1 MRISR
6 IQIDNF
12 RNFHHLELHLGPHAV
27 IVGENKIGKSN
38 LIQAL
43 RLVLDPRMSEAD
55 RRLRLEDFWDGLPRP
70 LTKGENIHVSVDL
83 TDFED
88 NKDALAVLAE
98 HVVEPEPMVSRL
110 TYLYRPLPHL
120 EREPQTETDYEF
132 IVYGGDRPENQIGFE
147 LRKWI
152 PLAVLPALRNGE
164 DDLANWRS
172 SPLAP
177 LLRAVAAKVAPA
189 ELERVAHDVS
199 EATAGIANLPE
210 VKTLGDQ
217 IKAYIEKMIGPSHA
231 VDTSLGFSPTD
242 QNRLI
247 RGLRLFIDEGKRGIA
262 DASLGCANLIYLSLL
277 SLDLERQV
285 IEGERSHTFL
295 AIEEPE
301 AHLHPHLQ
309 RLVFREYL
317 EPRITP
323 DGNEREQRSQTILLT
338 THSPYIVS
346 VAPLKSI
353 VILKK
358 SEDGQSTV
366 GSSAATLEMEET
378 TIKDLE
384 RYLDV
389 SRGECVFAKGILLV
403 EGPAEEFLLPVLG
416 KLLGFD
422 FDQLGI
428 TVCSVNG
435 TNFMP
440 YVKLFGPTGFN
451 LPFAILT
458 DLDPQEEGR
467 PALSIQ
473 RVRNLFDSIGGIPND
488 GMATQESLESA
499 KPLGCFVNNYTLE
512 VDMFR
517 SGLHQIMT
525 AALIEL
531 SSNGAA
537 RDRAHQWGQHPD
549 ELDPQQFLIDI
560 TEVGKGRY
568 AQRLA
573 SALEGQVC
581 PDYIRE
587 AIEYVAQKIR

>member
-12 RNFHHLELHLGPHAV
+12 RNFRHLELHLGPHAV

-38 LIQAL
+38 LLQAL

-70 LTKGENIHVSVDL
+70 LTKDDTIHISIDL

-88 NKDALAVLAE
+88 DKEALAVLAE

-120 EREPQTETDYEF
+120 DHEPQKESDYEF
-132 IVYGGDRPENQIGFE
+132 LIYGGDRPENQIGFE
-147 LRKWI
+147 LRKWL
-152 PLAVLPALRNGE
+152 PLAVLPALRDAE

-177 LLRAVAAKVAPA
+177 LLRAVAANVDPA
-189 ELERVAHDVS
+189 ELERVAHDVFEVTS
-199 EATAGIANLPE
+199 GIANLPE
-210 VKTLGDQ
+210 IKTLGDQ
-217 IKAYIEKMIGPSHA
+217 IKARLEKMIGPSHA
-231 VDTSLGFSPTD
+231 VDTSLGFSPAD

-247 RGLRLFIDEGKRGIA
+247 RGLRLFIDGGKRGIA
-262 DASLGCANLIYLSLL
+262 EASLGCANLLYLSLL

-285 IEGERSHTFL
+285 LEGERCHTFL

-309 RLVFREYL
+309 RLAFREYL
-317 EPRITP
+317 EPRINTAG
-323 DGNEREQRSQTILLT
+323 DEREQRSQTILLT

-346 VAPLKSI
+346 VAPLRSI

-366 GSSAATLEMEET
+366 GSSAATLDIDET
-378 TIKDLE
+378 TVKDLE

-435 TNFMP
+435 TNFLP
-440 YVKLFGPTGFN
+440 YVKLFGTTGFG

-458 DLDPQEEGR
+458 DMDPQEGNQ

-473 RVRNLFDSIGGIPND
+473 RLCNLFATIDGAPNE
-488 GMATQESLESA
+488 GMSVQEVFESA
-499 KPLGCFVNNYTLE
+499 KRLGCFVNNYTLE
-512 VDMFR
+512 IDMFR

-525 AALIEL
+525 GALIEL

-537 RDRAHQWGQHPD
+537 RARAQQWGQHPD
-549 ELDPQQFLIDI
+549 ELDPEQFLKDV

-573 SALEGQVC
+573 SALEGQIC

-587 AIEYVAQKIR
+587 AIEYVAQRIR